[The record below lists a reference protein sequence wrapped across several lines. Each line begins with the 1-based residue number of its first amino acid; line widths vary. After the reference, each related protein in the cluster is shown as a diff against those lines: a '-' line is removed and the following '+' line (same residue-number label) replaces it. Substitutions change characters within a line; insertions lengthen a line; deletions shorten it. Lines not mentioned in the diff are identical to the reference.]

1 MDKENQKI
9 LIKTKTENRGNKENN
24 RDIRENIENK
34 ENLNTANNLN
44 EKKKK
49 KPIVVVPTEKKKVKS
64 QVKNNQDQQS
74 PEKNKKAS
82 NLSKVAIVIDPIKN
96 ENVCINDKTIYLDR
110 ENSLLLRNYGPE
122 VYFYTRDLEKTCISK
137 NFLKRHQINPEIRTK
152 MVDWMIEVL
161 TVYKSEAE
169 TFFLAVGI
177 MDSYIDETT
186 LILKSED
193 VHLIGMV
200 SMFIASKFEDVIPI
214 RMNSMISKI
223 GHDMFS
229 E

>member
-1 MDKENQKI
+1 MI
-9 LIKTKTENRGNKENN
+9 FF
-24 RDIRENIENK
+24 
-34 ENLNTANNLN
+34 
-44 EKKKK
+44 
-49 KPIVVVPTEKKKVKS
+49 TEKKKVKS

-74 PEKNKKAS
+74 PGKNKKAS
-82 NLSKVAIVIDPIKN
+82 NVSKVAIVIDPIKN

-169 TFFLAVGI
+169 TFSWLLV
-177 MDSYIDETT
+177 SWT
-186 LILKSED
+186 LSLMR
-193 VHLIGMV
+193 L
-200 SMFIASKFEDVIPI
+200 P
-214 RMNSMISKI
+214 
-223 GHDMFS
+223 
-229 E
+229 

>member
-74 PEKNKKAS
+74 PGKNKKAS
-82 NLSKVAIVIDPIKN
+82 NVSKVAIVIDPIKN

-177 MDSYIDETT
+177 MDSFIDETT

>member
-1 MDKENQKI
+1 MDKENHKI
-9 LIKTKTENRGNKENN
+9 IVKTDNREKKENIKGRIDN
-24 RDIRENIENK
+24 NENK

-49 KPIVVVPTEKKKVKS
+49 KQIIVIQSEKKKVKS
-64 QVKNNQDQQS
+64 LVKKIQNPQS
-74 PEKNKKAS
+74 LGKNKKAS
-82 NLSKVAIVIDPIKN
+82 NKNKIVDIISHKKED
-96 ENVCINDKTIYLDR
+96 NVCINDKTIYLDR

-122 VYFYTRDLEKTCISK
+122 VYFYTKDLEKTCISK
-137 NFLKRHQINPEIRTK
+137 NFIKKHQINPEIRTK

-169 TFFLAVGI
+169 TFFLAVSI
-177 MDSYIDETT
+177 MDTYFDECK